1 MHKKNLY
8 KFCFVANYD
17 TNYIKNIDK
26 KVNIIFRNYEKP
38 LNLKKLKEF
47 RNFCKSSKHKIFLAN
62 NVKVALNLKFDG
74 VYIPSFNKKINFVLN
89 KHLKSLKI
97 IGSAHNF
104 DEIKIKE
111 RQGAEAIFISPLF
124 KVDKSRKFLE
134 VQKFNLLTQA
144 TNKKII
150 ALGGINRSNIKK
162 LNLLKVDGFAGI
174 SYFQKKT
181 AP

>member
-1 MHKKNLY
+1 MHKKNLSRFY
-8 KFCFVANYD
+8 FVTNYETD
-17 TNYIKNIDK
+17 YIKNIDK
-26 KVNIIFRNYEKP
+26 KINIIFRNYEKP
-38 LNLKKLKEF
+38 LNLKKLKQF
-47 RNFCKSSKHKIFLAN
+47 RNFCKSNKRQIFLAN

-89 KHLKSLKI
+89 KHLKYLKI

-111 RQGAEAIFISPLF
+111 RQGVEIIFISPLF
-124 KVDKSRKFLE
+124 KIEKSQKFLE
-134 VQKFNLLTQA
+134 VQKFNLLAQTTSA
-144 TNKKII
+144 KVI
-150 ALGGINRSNIKK
+150 ALGGINRSNINKI
-162 LNLLKVDGFAGI
+162 NLLKVDGFAGI